1 MSAEPAVS
9 DAALAIRAAGGDHA
23 AFDRLV
29 RRHTPRMYRVAL
41 RITGTAAEAEDVVQ
55 DAWISAW
62 RALGGFRNESAVSTW
77 LYRVVTNTALGH
89 VRRRKP
95 TVSLDAALSAMSDE
109 DSAERSFLES
119 GVLADTRGS
128 PEGLLVRAEQVD
140 AVLRA
145 IAELDMPQRV
155 PLVLR
160 ELEGLSY
167 EEVAEVLD
175 VTVPALRSRLHRARV
190 ALLAKLRELR

>member
-1 MSAEPAVS
+1 VSSTDSALM
-9 DAALAIRAAGGDHA
+9 DRAARGDTV
-23 AFDRLV
+23 AFDALV

-41 RITGTAAEAEDVVQ
+41 RITGSSAEAEDVVQ

-62 RALGGFRNESAVSTW
+62 RGLAGFRNESAASTW
-77 LYRVVTNTALGH
+77 LYRVVSNAALAH
-89 VRRRKP
+89 VRRRRP
-95 TVSLDAALSAMSDE
+95 TVSLDAALSSE
-109 DSAERSFLES
+109 SADHPPLLDT
-119 GVLADTRGS
+119 GLLADARAD
-128 PEGLLVRAEQVD
+128 PEGQVVAAEQVD

-145 IAELDMPQRV
+145 IATLEMSQRV

-167 EEVAEVLD
+167 EEVAEVME
-175 VTVPALRSRLHRARV
+175 VSVPALRSRLHRARV